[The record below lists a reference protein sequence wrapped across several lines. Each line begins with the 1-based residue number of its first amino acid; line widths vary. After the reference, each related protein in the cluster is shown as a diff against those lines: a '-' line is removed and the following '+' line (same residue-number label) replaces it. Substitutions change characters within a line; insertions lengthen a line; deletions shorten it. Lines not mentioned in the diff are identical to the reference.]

1 MPYDL
6 LIKGGRVFDPGQGL
20 DAVLDIG
27 VTDGK
32 IAAIEPNIEPS
43 EAKKHIVVKG
53 QRRYVVPGLI
63 DLHTHISYG
72 MQTPGV
78 NWMAAPPELAGVLS
92 GVTTAVDCGTTGAY
106 NFGIVPTWVVPNTR
120 TRTAYFLN
128 IGSYGLLT
136 QPLHN
141 PKPEILDPSYVD
153 IDSTIAC
160 VEGHRD
166 LIKGIKLR
174 LVGDAVGTMG
184 KQMVDLALEAARA
197 LNVPLM
203 THIGELMGQNSS
215 APEVTKYLISKL
227 QPYDVIT
234 HVCTAHSGGLLD
246 ENKKVLVQA
255 REAQNAGVVMDPA
268 AGRSNW
274 NYQVCRMEAEQGFQP
289 DTISTDLTLLGRSG
303 SVYSLTEAMARFM
316 ACGYTLEQVVRMTTT
331 NPAKAL
337 RMDDEIGA
345 IKVGREADI
354 TILDEVTGRWRFVDT
369 AGDAF
374 TGEHALV
381 PVQTVRA
388 GELIAPEWGPHPWGW
403 LPEEAS

>member
-6 LIKGGRVFDPGQGL
+6 LIKGGHVFDPGQGL
-20 DAVLDIG
+20 DADLDIG
-27 VTDGK
+27 ITAGR
-32 IAAIEPNIEPS
+32 IAAIEPEIDPA
-43 EAKKHIVVKG
+43 EAKRHIVVRG

-63 DLHTHISYG
+63 DMHTHCTFG

-106 NFGIVPTWVVPNTR
+106 NFGIVPTWVKPNTR

-128 IGSYGLLT
+128 IGAYGLLT
-136 QPLHN
+136 QPLHK
-141 PKPEILDPSYVD
+141 PRPEIEKPQD
-153 IDSTIAC
+153 IDLDSTIAC

-174 LVGDAVGTMG
+174 LVGDAVESMG
-184 KQMVDLALEAARA
+184 KQMVDMAIEAARA

-203 THIGELMGQNSS
+203 THIGELMGQNAA
-215 APEVTKYLISKL
+215 APELTKYLISRL

-246 ENKKVLVQA
+246 ENRKVIPQA
-255 REAQNAGVVMDPA
+255 REAQNSGVIMDPA
-268 AGRSNW
+268 AGRGNW
-274 NYQVCRMEAEQGFQP
+274 NYEVCRMEADQGFSP
-289 DTISTDLTLLGRSG
+289 DTISTDLTLLGRTL

-316 ACGYTLEQVVRMTTT
+316 ACGYSLEQVIRMTTT

-337 RMDDEIGA
+337 RMEDEIGA
-345 IKVGREADI
+345 IAVGREADI
-354 TILDEVTGRWRFVDT
+354 TILDHVTGRWRFVDT
-369 AGDAF
+369 QGVAF
-374 TGEHALV
+374 NGEDALV
-381 PVQTVRA
+381 PIQTVRA

-403 LPEEAS
+403 LPEEA